1 MSKAS
6 PVLMFGNEPVV
17 MSPRVDPE
25 RQLTALA
32 ELFAEVAEV
41 GVVLRGL
48 EERMKA
54 QDVWLDANR
63 RHPLWVERSDTA
75 RLVRGEHE
83 RTMVRV
89 HEIAHDANRLIEKM
103 DNETVKEARDCVHA
117 WAAIGGVA
125 IYAVAWDVV
134 PSTTWLEMAMLDGEA
149 WQEIVCPF

>member
-1 MSKAS
+1 MSKA
-6 PVLMFGNEPVV
+6 PVLMFGNQPVV
-17 MSPRVDPE
+17 MSSRVDPE

-41 GVVLRGL
+41 GVVLRDL
-48 EERMKA
+48 EARMKA

-89 HEIAHDANRLIEKM
+89 HEIASDANRLIERM
-103 DNETVKEARDCVHA
+103 DDATRREARDCVHS

-134 PSTTWLEMAMLDGEA
+134 PSKTWLEMAMLDGEA
-149 WQEIVCPF
+149 LQDVEVPF